1 MIKFSLP
8 ILLIISASFIFLTS
22 SFIWYLILYQAI
34 SFFSGLVIL
43 SFLIFII
50 FWKIFLAF
58 RKSGELIGLKNK
70 RQIFVVSTVLVLCF
84 SEFIWS
90 ISFMPFPFFIMGG
103 ILTVIFTVIIDIC
116 KEYFKKSSI
125 DDLIIRR
132 VIMRDI
138 TIGVILITI
147 FIFISPWLP
156 PKVY

>member
-8 ILLIISASFIFLTS
+8 ILLIISAVFIFLTS

-34 SFFSGLVIL
+34 SFFSGLAIL
-43 SFLIFII
+43 SFLFFII

-90 ISFMPFPFFIMGG
+90 ISFMPFSFFIMGG
-103 ILTVIFTVIIDIC
+103 MLTVIFTVIIDIC

-132 VIMRDI
+132 VLIRDI

-156 PKVY
+156 PKAY

>member
-8 ILLIISASFIFLTS
+8 ILLIISAVFIFLTS

-34 SFFSGLVIL
+34 SFFSGLAIL

-90 ISFMPFPFFIMGG
+90 ISFMHFPFFIMGG
-103 ILTVIFTVIIDIC
+103 ILTVIFTVVIDIC

-132 VIMRDI
+132 VLMRDI